1 MVYWL
6 CSYFFLQKKKKFS
19 SQKLEMS
26 KHTCIFPQEKLWC
39 KCRVWGC
46 EIRHLLL
53 ILSRSRSNIC
63 CWSASYWAPTGQG
76 DEACSQKLC
85 SPLACMAWAF
95 PKQHFLVPYDR
106 NPNSLECFL
115 KKKNMF
121 WFCWLGSFKGNCVVL
136 QTLDWAGKYFD
147 RNSLPM
153 RFLKILLHTCLHF

>member
-1 MVYWL
+1 
-6 CSYFFLQKKKKFS
+6 
-19 SQKLEMS
+19 MS

-95 PKQHFLVPYDR
+95 PKQHFLVPYNR

-115 KKKNMF
+115 KKYICFGFVGWVHLKETVLCCRHLIELESILIGIHFLCVF
-121 WFCWLGSFKGNCVVL
+121 WRFYYTPVCIFKC
-136 QTLDWAGKYFD
+136 Q
-147 RNSLPM
+147 
-153 RFLKILLHTCLHF
+153 ILL